1 MANHDNL
8 VDEKQLVL
16 FDLSNEAYGIDI
28 SAVHEIIRMQPVTK
42 VPRTPTFVEG
52 IINLRGKVIPV
63 IDLRRRFGFDV
74 AEQTKDNRIVVVDID
89 GENIGI
95 IVDAVTEVLRI
106 PSDSVEPPSDIITTS
121 DSDYLLG
128 IAKVDGKLIIL
139 LDLDKV
145 LSKDEISTISNTSP
159 VKNDVQPIESIKK
172 TKNGNGGNLP
182 KAEESP
188 DMALAGIAEN

>member
-1 MANHDNL
+1 MAQDITEE
-8 VDEKQLVL
+8 EKQLVL
-16 FDLSNEAYGIDI
+16 FDLSNEAYGVDI

-63 IDLRRRFGFDV
+63 IDLRKRFGFDV
-74 AEQTKDNRIVVVDID
+74 AEQTKDNRIVVVDIY

-106 PSDSVEPPSDIITTS
+106 PADSVEPPSDIITTT

-139 LDLDKV
+139 LDLNKI
-145 LSKDEISTISNTSP
+145 LSTDEISTVSDTSP
-159 VKNDVQPIESIKK
+159 AKNDVQPIESIKK